1 MKLFFGVISM
11 SDFSLFSYD
20 DQLTAVEIS
29 ILRQLD
35 NSFDKVK
42 VLKLVHINI
51 VVMGYTVTV
60 KKKGRMKH

>member
-42 VLKLVHINI
+42 ALKLVHINI
-51 VVMGYTVTV
+51 VVMDYTVTV